1 MRQIV
6 QGLIKTKDG
15 VVIPNIAFSK
25 GGGLW
30 LEDQADIG
38 VDALG
43 LDWTVDLSRA
53 RTLVGDRV
61 TLQGNM
67 DPVVLRSTPEAVAR
81 EAERVVRS
89 FGPGNTGYVF
99 NLGHGISQFTPPEN
113 VTVLI
118 DTVHKIGREMRVA
131 ESQQLTLDL

>member
-1 MRQIV
+1 
-6 QGLIKTKDG
+6 
-15 VVIPNIAFSK
+15 
-25 GGGLW
+25 
-30 LEDQADIG
+30 
-38 VDALG
+38 
-43 LDWTVDLSRA
+43 
-53 RTLVGDRV
+53 
-61 TLQGNM
+61 M

-89 FGPGNTGYVF
+89 FGPGNTGHVF